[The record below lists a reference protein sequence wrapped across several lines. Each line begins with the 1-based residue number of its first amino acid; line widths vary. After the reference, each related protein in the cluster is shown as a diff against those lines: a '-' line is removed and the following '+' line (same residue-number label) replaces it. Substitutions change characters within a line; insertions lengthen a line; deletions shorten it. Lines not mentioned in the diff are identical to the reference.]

1 MPSSA
6 KILPAL
12 MFLLVVGTSLILFL
26 HPEIIYDIL
35 ILVIE
40 SFQAGGLPLL
50 FAMMVIQA
58 LAIPIPSELV
68 LIAGGLAFAFPFG
81 WLVGAL
87 GSIVAAIV
95 SFYISKKG
103 GRSLAIKLVGEKG
116 INFAD
121 NWFSRWGTWAV
132 LLGRF
137 APFIPFDA
145 ISYGAG
151 LTSMK
156 LKNFMIPTMIG
167 TLPRTLF
174 YTSLGGFFGVTFQ
187 ELIMSYKET
196 GEIPQNLQQMV
207 SDFNYV
213 LLAVIVLIAVIFVG
227 YTLVTRR
234 YSVEKNTKK
243 RGLIKTNRSCLLDII
258 NIFFY

>member
-1 MPSSA
+1 MSKSA
-6 KILPAL
+6 KVFPAIA
-12 MFLLVVGTSLILFL
+12 FLLVIGVSLALFL
-26 HPEIIYDIL
+26 YPQIIYDIL
-35 ILVIE
+35 IVVIE

-50 FAMMVIQA
+50 FSMMVIQA

-87 GSIVAAIV
+87 GSIVAAIL

-116 INFAD
+116 IRFAD
-121 NWFSRWGTWAV
+121 NWFNRWGAWAV

-145 ISYGAG
+145 ISYSAG
-151 LTSMK
+151 LTTMK
-156 LKNFMIPTMIG
+156 LKSFLIPTVIG
-167 TLPRTLF
+167 TFPRTLF
-174 YTSLGGFFGVTFQ
+174 YTYLGTYFGLSFQ
-187 ELIMSYKET
+187 ELIDSYRAT
-196 GEIPQNLQQMV
+196 GEIPVELQSMV
-207 SDFNYV
+207 SQFNYV
-213 LLAVIVLIAVIFVG
+213 LLGVVAVIAVIFVV

-234 YSVEKNTKK
+234 YSEEKEN
-243 RGLIKTNRSCLLDII
+243 
-258 NIFFY
+258 

>member
-1 MPSSA
+1 MMPKSA
-6 KILPAL
+6 KIFPAIV
-12 MFLLVVGTSLILFL
+12 FLLVIGVSLTLL
-26 HPEIIYDIL
+26 LYPQIIYDIL

-50 FAMMVIQA
+50 FGMMIIQA

-81 WLVGAL
+81 WIVGAL
-87 GSIVAAIV
+87 GSIVAALI

-103 GRSLAIKLVGEKG
+103 GRSLAIKLVGENG
-116 INFAD
+116 IRFAD
-121 NWFSRWGTWAV
+121 NWFNRWGSWAV

-151 LTSMK
+151 LTTMK
-156 LKNFMIPTMIG
+156 LKSFMIPTIIG

-174 YTSLGGFFGVTFQ
+174 YTSLGSFFGVTFQ
-187 ELIMSYKET
+187 QLIESYRET
-196 GEIPQNLQQMV
+196 GEIPVELQSMV
-207 SDFNYV
+207 SQFNYV
-213 LLAVIVLIAVIFVG
+213 LLAVVAVIAVVFVV
-227 YTLVTRR
+227 YWLVTTR
-234 YSVEKNTKK
+234 YTRKK
-243 RGLIKTNRSCLLDII
+243 EN
-258 NIFFY
+258 